1 MLCGHLVIFAKIAF
15 SSINSNRSF
24 KVIQKLTSWLLTLVF
39 LFFPI
44 TFSSQGNWRGSTW
57 TTRRTSGDWSR
68 SLRSLGPTRPPVPE
82 PSAVPTPRR
91 TAGSWPRAS
100 PCVATRARKCGSWC
114 FPPLPTIL
122 ACVSCPKS
130 NTLGDWMMA
139 CARVSVELVKLRLHT
154 KRFDFF
160 LPAHLKTIWN
170 QSFFSSI

>member
-1 MLCGHLVIFAKIAF
+1 
-15 SSINSNRSF
+15 
-24 KVIQKLTSWLLTLVF
+24 
-39 LFFPI
+39 
-44 TFSSQGNWRGSTW
+44 
-57 TTRRTSGDWSR
+57 
-68 SLRSLGPTRPPVPE
+68 
-82 PSAVPTPRR
+82 
-91 TAGSWPRAS
+91 
-100 PCVATRARKCGSWC
+100 
-114 FPPLPTIL
+114 LPTIL